1 MYNLEEID
9 LFLENYILPRLN
21 QEKIANMNRL
31 VASTIAETVIQK
43 LPANKNPGPDNFTDK
58 FYQTFREELI
68 PLFLKLFKKKT
79 AEEGM
84 LLTLF

>member
-31 VASTIAETVIQK
+31 VASTIAETVI
-43 LPANKNPGPDNFTDK
+43 
-58 FYQTFREELI
+58 
-68 PLFLKLFKKKT
+68 
-79 AEEGM
+79 
-84 LLTLF
+84 